1 MSGYFISFEG
11 TDGAGKSTQIKLLAD
26 RFEQKGF
33 EVTVLRE
40 PGGTAIGEKIR
51 NILIDKENAEMTA
64 VTEALLYAAARA
76 QLVRQVIM
84 PALNNGDVVICDRF
98 LDSSLVYQGTG
109 RNLGQDVVENINAYA
124 IEGLRPDITFF
135 LKLDPEKG
143 MKRKNEQAELDRI
156 EAEGVMFQKRIYS
169 AYLNLA
175 KKNKDRIKVISAD
188 RSVEDIH
195 EDIVREIETV
205 FSKGL

>member
-143 MKRKNEQAELDRI
+143 MKRKNEKAELDRI